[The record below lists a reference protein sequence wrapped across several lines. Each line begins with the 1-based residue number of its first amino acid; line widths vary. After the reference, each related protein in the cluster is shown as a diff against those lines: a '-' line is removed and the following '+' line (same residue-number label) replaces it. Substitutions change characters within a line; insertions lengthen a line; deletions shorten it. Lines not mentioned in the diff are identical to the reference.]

1 MILDVVCALIVNDQG
16 KVLAARRSVHM
27 DLPGKWE
34 FPGGKVDPF
43 EQAEE
48 SIIREIRE
56 ELGIVIQ
63 ISKTAPAHVH
73 HYEKKSIRLIPFIC
87 KQLSGTVSLKEH
99 ESYGWFTVK
108 QLSALAWAEA
118 DIPIL
123 NDYLR
128 SLT

>member
-1 MILDVVCALIVNDQG
+1 MVLDVVCALIIDAQG
-16 KVLAARRSVHM
+16 KVLAAQRSRSM

-34 FPGGKVDPF
+34 FPGGKIELF

-48 SIIREIRE
+48 SIVREIKE
-56 ELGIVIQ
+56 ELDIVIE
-63 ISKTAPAHVH
+63 ISEALLPHLH

-87 KQLSGTVSLKEH
+87 KQLSGTISLKEH
-99 ESYGWFTVK
+99 ESFGWFTTE
-108 QLSALAWAEA
+108 QLKTLAWAEA

-123 NDYLR
+123 NDYIS